1 MNETHY
7 SFVGD
12 ENELKWFFEHCIN
25 DLNVGESYSFS
36 LVARKKK
43 LTEEERKE
51 FSISTK
57 AILSTEILKK
67 PKGKLTFNHLLKLI
81 YGFNKDK
88 RCFTNDKGIS
98 YPQKCL
104 VIFFS
109 PNPANV
115 LNCVIKLE
123 EDINKIKREIFK
135 NNQLFFDKI
144 IKNNLKNS
152 INNNILENKNVN
164 LIEENEKSLNE
175 QFYKLG
181 ILDKKFKNYHANITN
196 KIYTDFDFDFPNA
209 DELKEK
215 GIYEEIYNLCIE
227 SFEKKSFF
235 IIDTN
240 GGYHVLVKSKK
251 LTEYCQKNKCGT
263 DYFIEKVK
271 IIIENLINNFY
282 SKELLKNIE
291 ITIDDYGIGIPLP
304 GTLQYLRLV
313 NVKNKEDFN

>member
-115 LNCVIKLE
+115 LNCVTKLE
-123 EDINKIKREIFK
+123 EDVDNIKREIFK
-135 NNQLFFDKI
+135 NYQLFFEK
-144 IKNNLKNS
+144 IKNNLNNS
-152 INNNILENKNVN
+152 INENKDF
-164 LIEENEKSLNE
+164 LKENQNYLNK
-175 QFYKLG
+175 QFFKLG
-181 ILDKKFKNYHANITN
+181 NLDKKFKNYHANITN
-196 KIYTDFDFDFPNA
+196 KIYNDFDIDFPNA
-209 DELKEK
+209 EELKKK
-215 GIYEEIYNLCIE
+215 GIYDEIHNLCIE
-227 SFEKKSFF
+227 SFEKRNFF

-240 GGYHVLVKSKK
+240 GGYHILIKSKK
-251 LTEYCQKNKCGT
+251 LTEFCQKNKCGT
-263 DYFIEKVK
+263 DIFIQKVNNIINDK
-271 IIIENLINNFY
+271 INKY
-282 SKELLKNIE
+282 YKELKKSEVN
-291 ITIDDYGIGIPLP
+291 IDDYGIGIPLP

-313 NVKNKEDFN
+313 NVKNKDDFE